1 MTKLAA
7 DGSWNVTVVDGTTLV
22 GQTAADG
29 SLNVIEATPG
39 TRSGSY
45 HACGA
50 AYVINAE
57 SDWPLPSRSPEGAL
71 YVQESPYPNTTIQK
85 VTAVTG
91 SLSAP
96 TAIDNPNNHAP
107 TDIRATWLGT
117 ATDKLYHSA
126 TYTAAH
132 INALTDVFTVL
143 GIDPDGD
150 TLTYSI
156 TTQTPTGIFSI
167 ATDTVSLVDPGTDLD
182 PGTFLVT
189 VRATDPGSLT
199 KDQQFTITVTA

>member
-1 MTKLAA
+1 MSRYAA
-7 DGSWNVTVVDGTTLV
+7 DGSWNVTVVNGAALV
-22 GQTAADG
+22 GQIAADG

-39 TRSGSY
+39 TRSGSH

-57 SDWPLPSRSPEGAL
+57 SDWPLPAVSPEGAL

-85 VTAVTG
+85 VTVLTG

-96 TAIDNPNNHAP
+96 TTIANPNNHAP

-117 ATDKLYHSA
+117 ATNKTWHSA
-126 TYTAAH
+126 TYAAAA

-143 GIDPDGD
+143 GVDPDGD
-150 TLTYSI
+150 TLTYTI
-156 TTQTPTGIFSI
+156 TTQDPPDIFDI
-167 ATDTVSLVDPGTDLD
+167 TDDTLSLVDPGTDLD

-189 VRATDPGSLT
+189 VRATDPGSLY
-199 KDQQFTITVTA
+199 KDQQFTITVT